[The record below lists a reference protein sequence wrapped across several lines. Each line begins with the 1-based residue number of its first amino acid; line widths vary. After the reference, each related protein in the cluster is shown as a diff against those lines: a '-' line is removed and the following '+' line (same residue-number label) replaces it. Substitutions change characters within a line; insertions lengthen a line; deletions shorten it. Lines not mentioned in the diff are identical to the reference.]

1 MVSYMSC
8 QKDKQ
13 PKGKNKLIFI
23 KIKNLCFRGHHQEIG
38 KKTHIMGKMFTS
50 NNLIKELVSQ
60 VYKEYII
67 KNS

>member
-13 PKGKNKLIFI
+13 PKEKNKLFFI

-38 KKTHIMGKMFTS
+38 KKTHIMGKIFTN

-60 VYKEYII
+60 IYKEYII